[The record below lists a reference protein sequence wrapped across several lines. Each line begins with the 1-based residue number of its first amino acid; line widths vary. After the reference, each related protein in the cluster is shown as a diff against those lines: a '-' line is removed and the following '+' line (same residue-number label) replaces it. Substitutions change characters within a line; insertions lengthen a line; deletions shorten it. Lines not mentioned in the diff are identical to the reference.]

1 MITDRP
7 SNNGATESRGVTGK
21 PSVTG
26 EESSKINQLGTMAAE
41 KAGEAVNYVRERGIK
56 GLSGD
61 ISDAA
66 VRHPLGAVAV
76 SLGVGY
82 FLGRLFSR
90 K

>member
-7 SNNGATESRGVTGK
+7 TNNGATESRVQNK
-21 PSVTG
+21 PG
-26 EESSKINQLGTMAAE
+26 EEGSKLDQLRNLATE
-41 KAGEAVNYVRERGIK
+41 KAGEAASYVRERGIR
-56 GLSGD
+56 GLSTD

-82 FLGRLFSR
+82 FLGRLMTR

>member
-7 SNNGATESRGVTGK
+7 TNNGATESRVQSKASEAT
-21 PSVTG
+21 SRIG
-26 EESSKINQLGTMAAE
+26 ELGTLAAD
-41 KAGEAVNYVRERGIK
+41 KVSEAASYVRERGIK

-82 FLGRLFSR
+82 FLGRLMSR

>member
-7 SNNGATESRGVTGK
+7 TNNGATESRVQNK
-21 PSVTG
+21 PG
-26 EESSKINQLGTMAAE
+26 EESKLDQLRHLATE
-41 KAGEAVNYVRERGIK
+41 KAGEAASYVRERGIK
-56 GLSGD
+56 GLSSD

-82 FLGRLFSR
+82 FLGRLMTR